1 MKMKAVSSLIILIFS
16 LSFQLSAQAKYK
28 LVEKD
33 AVASCF
39 SFDIVDENNKQ
50 VKLPDKFK
58 DVLDCPAM
66 IDIHG
71 SILTYE
77 YNGVRQYN
85 IDKGIDMLLFHN
97 YDDIDGCSGPAWSED
112 GSKVMFVII
121 NQQMKHD
128 YKAMCRII
136 VLTLD
141 ENGSVLKKRKFD
153 RNVHFFCGSICA
165 SIPGED
171 FYFKDQNT
179 IVYREHNYNH
189 EDFKTYEISL
199 K

>member
-1 MKMKAVSSLIILIFS
+1 MIMKAVSSFIILVFY

-85 IDKGIDMLLFHN
+85 IDKGNDMLLFHN
-97 YDDIDGCSGPAWSED
+97 YDDIDGCSGPAWSAD
-112 GSKVMFVII
+112 DSKVMFVII
-121 NQQMKHD
+121 NQEMKHD

-136 VLTLD
+136 VLTLND
-141 ENGSVLKKRKFD
+141 DGSVLEKRKFD

-165 SIPGED
+165 SIPGKD
-171 FYFKDQNT
+171 FYFKDNNT
-179 IVYREHNYNH
+179 IIYREHNYNH